1 MDSYDLRGPGYMPA
15 SPHHD
20 LLETR
25 IYWSLMINE
34 ELGPP
39 GLAVTV

>member
-1 MDSYDLRGPGYMPA
+1 MRGFNLHYPEILPVC
-15 SPHHD
+15 PHSD
-20 LLETR
+20 LLKPQF
-25 IYWSLMINE
+25 YSSLMINE

>member
-1 MDSYDLRGPGYMPA
+1 MESYDLREPGYMPA
-15 SPHHD
+15 DPQNDSI
-20 LLETR
+20 ETR